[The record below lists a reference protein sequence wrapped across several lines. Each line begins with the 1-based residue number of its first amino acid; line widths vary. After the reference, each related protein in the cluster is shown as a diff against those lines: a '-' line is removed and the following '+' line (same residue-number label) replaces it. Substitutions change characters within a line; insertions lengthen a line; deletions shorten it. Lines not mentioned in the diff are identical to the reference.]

1 MSLKQNSPL
10 QRAGSQARMAEGLH
24 EWKGNSSLSSN
35 AQRHCIQGSSGD
47 GLPRRNTELLP
58 ESAGT
63 ELRKPKLS
71 CRWNWWGMWR
81 ATGWGGITA
90 VRAKGRWRKENTNP
104 LRSGAE
110 HLVMKDRRKGEVL
123 DAFGFLPL
131 FLLVRFALCFLRSQS
146 LLVWWNEALCP
157 GEDRAREHKPTG
169 YTEVHRTRQVAS
181 EAAGGAGQYH
191 CEDAV
196 YHLGN
201 TMDQGRF
208 LLAGGKQTSHLLS
221 GRARR
226 RRIWGATGCSAS
238 FQALGR
244 LWSKS
249 SWKPFQG
256 TWRRW
261 LETGSAASPRAN
273 HACPDCLLQW
283 DEWLWCLPWH

>member
-1 MSLKQNSPL
+1 
-10 QRAGSQARMAEGLH
+10 
-24 EWKGNSSLSSN
+24 
-35 AQRHCIQGSSGD
+35 
-47 GLPRRNTELLP
+47 
-58 ESAGT
+58 
-63 ELRKPKLS
+63 
-71 CRWNWWGMWR
+71 
-81 ATGWGGITA
+81 
-90 VRAKGRWRKENTNP
+90 
-104 LRSGAE
+104 
-110 HLVMKDRRKGEVL
+110 MKDRRKGEVL

-238 FQALGR
+238 FRPWVDYGANPPGSHFKAHEEGDWKQPVQLHQGQITHALIAFYNEMSDCDVY
-244 LWSKS
+244 LDISKA
-249 SWKPFQG
+249 FG
-256 TWRRW
+256 TISGSIVVTKLVRYGLHKWMIRW
-261 LETGSAASPRAN
+261 MKT
-273 HACPDCLLQW
+273 DCTAGLKIL
-283 DEWLWCLPWH
+283 